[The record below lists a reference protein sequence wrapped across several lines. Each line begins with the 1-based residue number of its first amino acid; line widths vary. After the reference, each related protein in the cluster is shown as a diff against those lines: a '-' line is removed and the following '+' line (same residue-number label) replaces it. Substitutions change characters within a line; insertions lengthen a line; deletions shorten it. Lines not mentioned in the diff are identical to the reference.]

1 MIDSNLG
8 ISKYYLQVMK
18 LADKPVFLNI
28 TRHTNTC
35 EEQLKN
41 SIFATK
47 HAILSNSLALPK
59 DAYSTQYNNKKR
71 AYHSYKYF
79 HV

>member
-47 HAILSNSLALPK
+47 HVILSNSLALPK

>member
-47 HAILSNSLALPK
+47 YAILSNSLALPK
-59 DAYSTQYNNKKR
+59 DVYSTQYNNKKR
-71 AYHSYKYF
+71 AYHSFKYF

>member
-28 TRHTNTC
+28 TRHTNTR

-41 SIFATK
+41 SIFTTK

-71 AYHSYKYF
+71 AYHSFKYF

>member
-28 TRHTNTC
+28 TRHTNTR

-71 AYHSYKYF
+71 SYHSFKYF

>member
-28 TRHTNTC
+28 TRHTNTR

-41 SIFATK
+41 SIIATK

-59 DAYSTQYNNKKR
+59 DAYSIQYNNKKR
-71 AYHSYKYF
+71 AYHSFKYF

>member
-28 TRHTNTC
+28 TRHTNTH

-59 DAYSTQYNNKKR
+59 DAYSTQYNKKKR
-71 AYHSYKYF
+71 AYHSFKYF

>member
-28 TRHTNTC
+28 TQHTNTC

>member
-59 DAYSTQYNNKKR
+59 DAYSIQYNNKKT
-71 AYHSYKYF
+71 AYHSFKYF